1 MRKIENFRVLDIFT
15 YWFFKKMQENARY
28 KNFGIWIAQHD
39 IGGKCM
45 EAISKLI
52 QSLGGTIFYVFA
64 FIVSLFQTA
73 ASGEDYKVYTS
84 E

>member
-1 MRKIENFRVLDIFT
+1 
-15 YWFFKKMQENARY
+15 
-28 KNFGIWIAQHD
+28 
-39 IGGKCM
+39 M
-45 EAISKLI
+45 EAITKLI

-84 E
+84 EERIAFVSEQMENFSQIVEYAFAHTDEEKRIGSIVCGFV